1 MGPGPKPGKSVK
13 TRFSDL
19 NFNHPATSCHIM
31 THCKIHCT
39 AYSYTYKV
47 YRYTNRL

>member
-19 NFNHPATSCHIM
+19 NFNHPAAPVTS
-31 THCKIHCT
+31 
-39 AYSYTYKV
+39 
-47 YRYTNRL
+47 